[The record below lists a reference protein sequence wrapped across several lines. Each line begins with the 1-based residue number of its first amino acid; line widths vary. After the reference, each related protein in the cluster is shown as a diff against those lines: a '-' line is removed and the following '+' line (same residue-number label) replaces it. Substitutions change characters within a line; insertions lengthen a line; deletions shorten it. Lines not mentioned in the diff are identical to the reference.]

1 MVVPSTTTFWPSGI
15 PMVATEETFVQLLGL
30 RGYSPCASP
39 AHETGYEKIA
49 LFVSDSQVTHAARQ
63 LPSGRW
69 TSKCGQ
75 NVDIE
80 HDLHDLEGPR
90 YGKVKLLL
98 ARRLPCPVVSG
109 QPCEPA
115 NRTPP
120 LCRPST
126 KTPAARLGQ
135 SQSRQLLSLSPR
147 EKQKTPRYVGYSAQ
161 SPRLSG
167 KGFEHERESTILAN
181 SDGSGRP

>member
-1 MVVPSTTTFWPSGI
+1 
-15 PMVATEETFVQLLGL
+15 MVATEETFVQLLGL

-115 NRTPP
+115 
-120 LCRPST
+120 
-126 KTPAARLGQ
+126 K
-135 SQSRQLLSLSPR
+135 
-147 EKQKTPRYVGYSAQ
+147 
-161 SPRLSG
+161 
-167 KGFEHERESTILAN
+167 
-181 SDGSGRP
+181 